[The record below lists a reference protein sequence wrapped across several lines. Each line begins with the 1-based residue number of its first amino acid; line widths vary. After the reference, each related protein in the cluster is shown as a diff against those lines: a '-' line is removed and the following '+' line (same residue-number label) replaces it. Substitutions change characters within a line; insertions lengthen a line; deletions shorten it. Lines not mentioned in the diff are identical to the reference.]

1 MTVSEKI
8 TDHPGFEPGTL
19 ALLAPRSTN
28 WANVSDGEE
37 RSMFISIGLQFLPRI
52 DFQTLFLSF
61 LDEKMLEGR
70 GKNWRPIDINIDRSS
85 PSDTLAQLVERG
97 ASNAKVPGSNPGWSV
112 IFFADCHLCCV
123 VE

>member
-37 RSMFISIGLQFLPRI
+37 RSMFISIGLQFL
-52 DFQTLFLSF
+52 
-61 LDEKMLEGR
+61 
-70 GKNWRPIDINIDRSS
+70 DINIDRSS
-85 PSDTLAQLVERG
+85 PSDKLAQLVERG

-112 IFFADCHLCCV
+112 IFSLTVIYV
-123 VE
+123 VW

>member
-19 ALLAPRSTN
+19 ALLVPRSTN

-37 RSMFISIGLQFLPRI
+37 RLMFISIGLQFLPR
-52 DFQTLFLSF
+52 D
-61 LDEKMLEGR
+61 
-70 GKNWRPIDINIDRSS
+70 GKWITYNWMV
-85 PSDTLAQLVERG
+85 SD
-97 ASNAKVPGSNPGWSV
+97 
-112 IFFADCHLCCV
+112 FFADCHLCCV

>member
-1 MTVSEKI
+1 MR
-8 TDHPGFEPGTL
+8 
-19 ALLAPRSTN
+19 LLI
-28 WANVSDGEE
+28 VQCG
-37 RSMFISIGLQFLPRI
+37 I

-61 LDEKMLEGR
+61 LGEKMLEGR

-97 ASNAKVPGSNPGWSV
+97 ASDAKVPGSNPGWSV
-112 IFFADCHLCCV
+112 ICFADCHLCCV